1 MIHNYL
7 LTLLR
12 NVRKRR
18 FYALLNVGGLSI
30 GLTVCLLIA
39 LYVRNEF
46 RYDAHHQKGSRVVLL
61 QQFEGGAASGAAF
74 APALKARLSGVED
87 ATRLVP
93 VTALLTHGPVSY
105 YEPRFYFADSSV
117 FNVLTV
123 PLVAGNPAQALST
136 PYGLVLSEKMAR
148 KYFGRQNP
156 IGKVVQFGEGNPLYV
171 TGVMRDWP
179 EDAHVTADFLCHFG
193 SAEQLLGKSAD
204 VTTYWGGSSL
214 TYLLL
219 TAATRLADVQA
230 QLPGFAKS
238 TGDPNAGVWKLSLL
252 PLRDIYLRYQ
262 LDGRVKAPDA
272 VQYVYL
278 FSAVAAFILVLA
290 CFNYINLASARAAT
304 RAREVGVRKAL
315 GASRAQLVGQFLGE
329 SAVFTVLAFSLAV
342 GMAHLSLPAFNRLAG
357 VQLSLDGLFS
367 PAVIAATAAGLVL
380 LTLVTGGYP
389 ALVLSAFRPVTVLK
403 NLLPRGAGNASFRQ
417 VLVVVQFSVS
427 VTMIVAT
434 LVVLNQLDYIQH
446 KDLGYRQE
454 QVLTLSF
461 GGDVPAAQKER
472 FRREV
477 SALASVQASSLSS
490 RLPGVGGLGQEK
502 LLEELVPPG
511 EPAGGMQHLYA
522 DAHFLRTFGIRLVA
536 GRNLDPDRPSDA
548 QAFLINRAALEFLR
562 WKSIEGKTLGY
573 YTWQYGP
580 DGRYQ
585 AVPRRGAVVG
595 VIEDYHQADLKSRIA
610 PLMITLD
617 PGWASQLAVKIA
629 PGTVPPS
636 VAAIEAKWKSLFPG
650 KPFVYGFMDEAFE
663 RTYRNEIRTGQVL
676 GLFAALAILIS
687 CLGLLGLAAFTA
699 EQRTKEIGIRK
710 VLGAHVGGIVAL
722 LSRDFLRPVAVGL
735 VVALPLAAYLMHK
748 WLANF
753 AYRVPLQPGTF
764 ALAGAGALLIA
775 LLTVSLQAAKAAG
788 ADPVKSLRAE

>member
-12 NVRKRR
+12 NVRKHR
-18 FYALLNVGGLSI
+18 FYALLNVGGLSL
-30 GLTVCLLIA
+30 GLTVCLLIT
-39 LYVRNEF
+39 LYVRHEF
-46 RYDAHHQKGSRVVLL
+46 RYDAHHAKADRVVLL
-61 QQFEGGAASGAAF
+61 QQFEGGSTSGAAF

-87 ATRLVP
+87 AARLVP
-93 VTALLTHGPVSY
+93 VTALLTLGPVSY

-123 PLVAGNPAQALST
+123 PLVAGNPAHVLSL

-156 IGKVVQFGEGNPLYV
+156 VGKVLQFGEGHSLYV

-179 EDAHVTADFLCHFG
+179 GNGHVTADFLCNFRN
-193 SAEQLLGKSAD
+193 AEQLLGKSAD
-204 VTTYWGGSSL
+204 VTTYWGGSAL

-219 TAATRLADVQA
+219 GAGTRPADVQA
-230 QLPGFAKS
+230 QLPGFAKG
-238 TGDPNAGVWKLSLL
+238 TGDANAGVWKLALL

-262 LDGRVKAPDA
+262 LDGRVRAQNA
-272 VQYVYL
+272 MQYVYL
-278 FSAVAAFILVLA
+278 FAAVAAFILVLA
-290 CFNYINLASARAAT
+290 CFNYINLATARAAT

-329 SAVFTVLAFSLAV
+329 SAVFTSLAFALSV

-357 VQLSLDGLFS
+357 VALALDDLVS
-367 PAVIAATAAGLVL
+367 PGVVATTVAGLL
-380 LTLVTGGYP
+380 LLALVTGGYP
-389 ALVLSAFRPVTVLK
+389 ALVLSAFRPVSVLK
-403 NLLPRGAGNASFRQ
+403 NLLPRGAGGTSFRQ
-417 VLVVVQFSVS
+417 VLVVVQFAVS

-434 LVVLNQLDYIQH
+434 LVVLNQLDYIRH

-472 FRREV
+472 FRQEL
-477 SALASVQASSLSS
+477 SGIASVQAATLSSSL
-490 RLPGVGGLGQEK
+490 PGSGAVGQEK

-511 EPAGGMQHLYA
+511 ESAGGMQHLYA
-522 DAHFLRTFGIRLVA
+522 DAHFLRTFGIGLVA
-536 GRNLDPDRPSDA
+536 GRNLDPARPSDA
-548 QAFLINRAALEFLR
+548 QAFLVNRAALKFLR
-562 WKSIEGKTLGY
+562 WKTIGGKTLGY
-573 YTWQYGP
+573 YTWQYSP

-585 AVPRRGAVVG
+585 AVPRRGPVVG
-595 VIEDYHQADLKSRIA
+595 VIEDYHQADLRTRIA

-629 PGTVPPS
+629 PGAVPSS
-636 VAAIEAKWKSLFPG
+636 VAAIAARWKSLFPG
-650 KPFVYGFMDEAFE
+650 KPFVYGFMDEAFGQ
-663 RTYRNEIRTGQVL
+663 TYRNEIRTGQVL
-676 GLFAALAILIS
+676 GLFAALAIFVS

-699 EQRTKEIGIRK
+699 QQRTKEIGIRK
-710 VLGAHVGGIVAL
+710 VLGADVTGIVSL
-722 LSRDFLRPVAVGL
+722 LSRDFLRPVAVAL
-735 VVALPLAAYLMHK
+735 VVALPLAAGLMHG
-748 WLANF
+748 WLENF

-764 ALAGAGALLIA
+764 ALAGGGALLVA
-775 LLTVSLQAAKAAG
+775 LLTVSFRALKAAR
-788 ADPVKSLRAE
+788 ANPVDSLRSE

>member
-1 MIHNYL
+1 MLQNYL
-7 LTLLR
+7 FTLLR

-18 FYALLNVGGLSI
+18 FYALLNVGGLSL
-30 GLTVCLLIA
+30 GLTVCLLIT

-46 RYDAHHQKGSRVVLL
+46 RYDAHHEKAGRVVLL
-61 QQFEGGAASGAAF
+61 QQFEGGSASGAAF
-74 APALKARLSGVED
+74 APALKAGLSGVED
-87 ATRLVP
+87 AARLAP
-93 VTALLTHGPVSY
+93 VTALLTQGPVSY

-123 PLVAGNPAQALST
+123 PLVAGNPAHALSL

-148 KYFGRQNP
+148 KYFGNQNP
-156 IGKVVQFGEGNPLYV
+156 LGKVLQFGEGQSLYV

-179 EDAHVTADFLCHFG
+179 DNGHVTADFLCNFRN
-193 SAEQLLGKSAD
+193 AEQLLGKSAD

-219 TAATRLADVQA
+219 SPGTRPADVQA

-238 TGDPNAGVWKLSLL
+238 TGDPNAGVWKLNLI

-262 LDGRVKAPDA
+262 LDGRVKAQNA

-304 RAREVGVRKAL
+304 RAKEVGVRKSL

-329 SAVFTVLAFSLAV
+329 SAVFTTLAFALAV
-342 GMAHLSLPAFNRLAG
+342 GLAHLSLPAFNRLAG
-357 VQLSLDGLFS
+357 VQLSLDGLVS
-367 PAVIAATAAGLVL
+367 PGVAVAVVGGLL
-380 LTLVTGGYP
+380 GLTLVTGGYP
-389 ALVLSAFRPVTVLK
+389 ALVLSAFRPVAVLK

-472 FRREV
+472 FRQAV
-477 SALASVQASSLSS
+477 AGMASVQAATLSSSL
-490 RLPGVGGLGQEK
+490 PGAGAVGQEK

-511 EPAGGMQHLYA
+511 EPVGGMQHLYA

-548 QAFLINRAALEFLR
+548 QAFLINRAALDFLR
-562 WKSIEGKTLGY
+562 WKTIEGKTLGY
-573 YTWQYGP
+573 YTWQYSP

-585 AVPRRGAVVG
+585 AVPRRGEVVG

-617 PGWASQLAVKIA
+617 PGWASQLAVKIV
-629 PGTVPPS
+629 PGAVPS
-636 VAAIEAKWKSLFPG
+636 AVAAIEARWKGLFPG
-650 KPFVYGFMDEAFE
+650 KPFGYGFMDQTFE

-710 VLGAHVGGIVAL
+710 VLGASSTGIVAL
-722 LSRDFLRPVAVGL
+722 LSKDFLRPVALAL
-735 VVALPLAAYLMHK
+735 VVALPLAAWLMNG

-753 AYRVPLQPGTF
+753 AYRVPLQPMPF
-764 ALAGAGALLIA
+764 VLAGAGALLVA
-775 LLTVSLQAAKAAG
+775 LLTVSLQAAKAAS
-788 ADPVKSLRAE
+788 ADPVKSLRSE

>member
-1 MIHNYL
+1 
-7 LTLLR
+7 
-12 NVRKRR
+12 
-18 FYALLNVGGLSI
+18 
-30 GLTVCLLIA
+30 
-39 LYVRNEF
+39 
-46 RYDAHHQKGSRVVLL
+46 
-61 QQFEGGAASGAAF
+61 
-74 APALKARLSGVED
+74 
-87 ATRLVP
+87 
-93 VTALLTHGPVSY
+93 VSY

-123 PLVAGNPAQALST
+123 PLVAGNPAHALSL

-148 KYFGRQNP
+148 KYFGGHSP
-156 IGKVVQFGEGNPLYV
+156 VGKVLQFGEGQPLYV

-179 EDAHVTADFLCHFG
+179 ENGHVAADFLCNFRN
-193 SAEQLLGKSAD
+193 AEQLLGKSAD

-219 TAATRLADVQA
+219 TGGTRPADVQA

-238 TGDPNAGVWKLSLL
+238 TGDPNAGVWKLALL

-262 LDGRVKAPDA
+262 LDGRVKAQNA
-272 VQYVYL
+272 IQYVYL

-315 GASRAQLVGQFLGE
+315 GASRGQLVGQFLGE
-329 SAVFTVLAFSLAV
+329 SAVFTGLAFALAV
-342 GMAHLSLPAFNRLAG
+342 GLAHLSLPAFNRLAG
-357 VQLSLDGLFS
+357 TGLSLGELFS
-367 PAVIAATAAGLVL
+367 PSVIAVTAAGLLL

-389 ALVLSAFRPVTVLK
+389 ALVLSAFRPVAVLK

-472 FRREV
+472 FRQEV
-477 SALASVQASSLSS
+477 AGIASVQASSLSS
-490 RLPGVGGLGQEK
+490 SLPGTGAVGQEK

-511 EPAGGMQHLYA
+511 QPAGGMQHLYA
-522 DAHFLRTFGIRLVA
+522 DAHFLRTFGIGLVA
-536 GRNLDPDRPSDA
+536 GRNLDPNRPSDA
-548 QAFLINRAALEFLR
+548 QAFLVNRAALKFLQ
-562 WKSIEGKTLGY
+562 WKSIQGKTLGY
-573 YTWQYGP
+573 YTWQYSP

-585 AVPRRGAVVG
+585 AVPRRGEVVG
-595 VIEDYHQADLKSRIA
+595 VIEDYHQADLKTRIA
-610 PLMITLD
+610 PLMITLT

-629 PGTVPPS
+629 PGTVPSS

-650 KPFVYGFMDEAFE
+650 KPFAYGFMDETFG

-710 VLGAHVGGIVAL
+710 VLGADVTGIVAL
-722 LSRDFLRPVAVGL
+722 LSRDFLRPVAIAL
-735 VVALPLAAYLMHK
+735 VVALPLAAYLMHG

-764 ALAGAGALLIA
+764 ALAGALALLIA
-775 LLTVSLQAAKAAG
+775 LLTVSLQAAKAAA
-788 ADPVKSLRAE
+788 ADPVKSLRSE